1 MIGKY
6 HTLTCTCRYTGQA
19 EVQLQ
24 IIRNLGARKKREFS
38 TTPRPFTSGKQ
49 PVPIV

>member
-6 HTLTCTCRYTGQA
+6 HTLTCTYRYTGEV

-24 IIRNLGARKKREFS
+24 IIRNLGARRKREFS
-38 TTPRPFTSGKQ
+38 ITPRPFTSGKE